1 MREVRRRV
9 NGVEAT
15 TAWSVD
21 TSRLGDGVKRDA
33 ARARG
38 GFVVVLLV
46 GSQSFFLDD
55 GRLVLQRRLPNN
67 FGLQRLHMSRRTVM
81 CPR

>member
-55 GRLVLQRRLPNN
+55 GRLVLQRRLPHN
-67 FGLQRLHMSRRTVM
+67 FGLQRLHVARR
-81 CPR
+81 

>member
-55 GRLVLQRRLPNN
+55 GRLVLQGRLPNN
-67 FGLQRLHMSRRTVM
+67 FGLQRLHVSGR
-81 CPR
+81 

>member
-9 NGVEAT
+9 DGVGAT

-38 GFVVVLLV
+38 GFVVVLLM
-46 GSQSFFLDD
+46 
-55 GRLVLQRRLPNN
+55 GRESLLLNRSLVLQRRLPNN